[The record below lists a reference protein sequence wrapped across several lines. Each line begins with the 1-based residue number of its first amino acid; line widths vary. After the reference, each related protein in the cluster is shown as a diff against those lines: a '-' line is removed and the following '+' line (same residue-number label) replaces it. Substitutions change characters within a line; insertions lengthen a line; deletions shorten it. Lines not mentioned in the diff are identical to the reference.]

1 MSAARR
7 AVLVGASF
15 AAAASGVEAA
25 VRRRRRRLGEPQVF
39 VLAYHDVSAPEV
51 TAAAGIPTAVLYP
64 DPAEPEGVISA
75 DRLQRQLRYLKRHY
89 RFASLSQAAAR
100 LAQPGALQE
109 DLVVVTLDDGYA
121 GNFEAAWPVLRREQ
135 VPATI
140 FVTTG
145 FLDGGALWFDLARR
159 LLAAALA
166 AGRELPERQRRALV
180 AALGR
185 WPGRSRR
192 PEWAVERLK
201 RLSPEARQRLL
212 DELAAADLPLGPPA
226 RPMSW
231 NQVRTLAAMGI
242 EIGSHTVSHPIL
254 SQLPPALQ
262 AAEIAGSRDR
272 LREELGEAP
281 TAFAY
286 PNGAAEDFTP
296 ETCQALHEAGFA
308 VACTTLRGANRP
320 GCDLL
325 RLRRI
330 GVGHDPGFV
339 LAARLSGLF
348 DDAIRQLLHPAP
360 EEAR

>member
-1 MSAARR
+1 MSVARR
-7 AVLVGASF
+7 AVLLGASL

-25 VRRRRRRLGEPQVF
+25 VRRRRRRLGERRVF
-39 VLAYHDVSAPEV
+39 VLAYHDVSAPDV
-51 TAAAGIPTAVLYP
+51 TAAAGVPTAVLYP

-89 RFASLSQAAAR
+89 RFASLSQAAAL
-100 LAQPGALQE
+100 LARPGALEE
-109 DLVVVTLDDGYA
+109 DLVAVTFDDGYA
-121 GNFEAAWPVLRREQ
+121 GNFEAAWPVLREEG
-135 VPATI
+135 VPATV

-145 FLDGGALWFDLARR
+145 FLDGGGLWFDFARR

-166 AGRELPERQRRALV
+166 AGRQLPERPRRALV

-185 WPGRSRR
+185 WPGRARR
-192 PEWAVERLK
+192 PEWAVERMK
-201 RLSPEARQRLL
+201 RLDPAARQRLL

-226 RPMSW
+226 RPLSW

-242 EIGSHTVSHPIL
+242 EIGCHTVSHPIL
-254 SQLPPALQ
+254 SQLPPAQQ
-262 AAEIAGSRDR
+262 AEEIAGARDR
-272 LREELGEAP
+272 LRQEVGEAP

-286 PNGAAEDFTP
+286 PNGSADDFTP
-296 ETCQALHEAGFA
+296 DTCEALRDAGFA

-330 GVGHDPGFV
+330 GVGRDPGFV

-348 DDAIRQLLHPAP
+348 DDAMVHLLRSSP

>member
-1 MSAARR
+1 MSVARR
-7 AVLVGASF
+7 AVLLGASL

-39 VLAYHDVSAPEV
+39 VLAYHDVSAPDV
-51 TAAAGIPTAVLYP
+51 TAAVGVPTAVLYP

-75 DRLQRQLRYLKRHY
+75 DRLRHQLRYLKRHY

-100 LAQPGALQE
+100 LARPGALEE
-109 DLVVVTLDDGYA
+109 DLVVVTFDDGYA
-121 GNFEAAWPVLRREQ
+121 GNFEAALPVLRREQ
-135 VPATI
+135 VPATV

-145 FLDGGALWFDLARR
+145 FLDGGGLWFDLARR
-159 LLAAALA
+159 LLGAALA
-166 AGRELPERQRRALV
+166 AGRELPERQRRALQ
-180 AALGR
+180 AAFGK
-185 WPGRSRR
+185 WPGRARR
-192 PEWAVERLK
+192 VEWAVERLK
-201 RLSPEARQRLL
+201 RLAPEARQRLL

-231 NQVRTLAAMGI
+231 NQVRTLAATGI

-286 PNGAAEDFTP
+286 PNGAAEDFTAD
-296 ETCQALHEAGFA
+296 TCKALRDTGFT

-330 GVGHDPGFV
+330 GVGRDPGFV

-348 DDAIRQLLHPAP
+348 DDAIRHLLHPAP